1 MKKTLAIFC
10 GFFTLSA
17 LCSTNG
23 VFSLDMTSNVWGTSS
38 KEYRTAVFS
47 ALSEAR
53 QQGGGSD
60 VLCGWFTNM
69 VAYACPDTSFE
80 VWTGEKRF
88 MIGMGTG
95 IPEIVSSLDCWLSVA
110 DYYGELKGL
119 RVALSEDTTRV
130 ARFAFL
136 TNENMTAYYAAL
148 DDEKKR
154 LGKYRVVGEVMPG
167 ISNVVL
173 SSFPSVILPR
183 LAAGERLEMVSNIA
197 ERAGLTEAEVHLLE
211 GYYDDNG
218 NTGSN

>member
-1 MKKTLAIFC
+1 MKKTFAIFC
-10 GFFTLSA
+10 GFSTLSA
-17 LCSTNG
+17 MCSTNG
-23 VFSLDMTSNVWGTSS
+23 VYSLEMTSNAWGTSS

-53 QQGGGSD
+53 QQGVGSD
-60 VLCGWFTNM
+60 ALCGWFTNM
-69 VAYACPDTSFE
+69 VACACPDTSFE
-80 VWTGEKRF
+80 VWAGEKRF

-95 IPEIVSSLDCWLSVA
+95 IPEIASSTDCWLSVA

-130 ARFAFL
+130 ERFAFL
-136 TNENMTAYYAAL
+136 TNENTTAYYAAL
-148 DDEKKR
+148 EDEKKR

-183 LAAGERLEMVSNIA
+183 LAEGDRFEMVSNVA
-197 ERAGLTEAEVHLLE
+197 ERARLTEAEVHSLE
-211 GYYDDNG
+211 EYYGNNG
-218 NTGSN
+218 NSGSN